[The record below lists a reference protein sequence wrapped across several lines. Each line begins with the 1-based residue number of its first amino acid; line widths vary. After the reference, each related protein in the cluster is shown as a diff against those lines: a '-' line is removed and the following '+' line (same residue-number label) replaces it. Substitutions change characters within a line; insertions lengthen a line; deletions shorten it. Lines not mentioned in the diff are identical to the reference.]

1 MRALL
6 IPVKDLRQAKQ
17 RLAPLLSPQERF
29 ELAQAMMDDVFSAV
43 RQVRAAERVFV
54 VTNYEPAI
62 VRAERYGWTVLRE
75 THQTSESASVDAA
88 SRECQSRGVTSLL
101 RLPVDLPLVTA
112 PDINEVLN
120 AAEPAPCAVL
130 VPSRDSTGT
139 NAILRCHPTL
149 FPSHFGPDSFGK
161 HMAEARA
168 AGASIK
174 TIRNPHLE
182 LDVDDPQDLNA
193 LLAEPTRGTTT
204 GQWLEHSGVP
214 ERLLTVAKFSQPT
227 RNHIV
232 SRET

>member
-6 IPVKDLRQAKQ
+6 IPVKDLREAKQ

-29 ELAQAMMDDVFSAV
+29 ELAAAMMDDVFTAV
-43 RQVRAAERVFV
+43 RQVRAAERIFV

-62 VRAERYGWTVLRE
+62 ARAERYGWTALRE

-88 SRECQSRGVTSLL
+88 SRECESRGVTSLL
-101 RLPVDLPLVTA
+101 RLPIDLPLITA
-112 PDINEVLN
+112 ADIEEVLA

-139 NAILRCHPTL
+139 NALLRAHPTL
-149 FPSHFGPDSFGK
+149 FPSHFGSGSFAK
-161 HMAEARA
+161 HLAEAHA
-168 AGASIK
+168 AGASVNM
-174 TIRNPHLE
+174 IRNVRLG
-182 LDVDDPQDLNA
+182 LDVDDPQDLSA
-193 LLAEPTRGTTT
+193 LLAQPAGGTAT
-204 GQWLEHSGVP
+204 GRWLERSWLL
-214 ERLLTVAKFSQPT
+214 ERLETLAEHQAS